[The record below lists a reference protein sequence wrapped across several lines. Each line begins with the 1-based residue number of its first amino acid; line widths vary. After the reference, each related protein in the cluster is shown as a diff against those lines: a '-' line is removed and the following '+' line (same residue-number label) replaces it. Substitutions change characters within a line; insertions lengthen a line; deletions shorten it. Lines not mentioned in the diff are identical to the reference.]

1 MFRFL
6 FYFLLFLPIP
16 WNLWATDPQSPGALA
31 LKDPKE
37 IISIQ
42 LKSLDHLIDMTKL
55 SLENMAKLRTAI
67 ANYQTIQNLYLNRT
81 NDKALLYRMT
91 KMADQLLKDI
101 KTANLAHAF
110 DVEFLSELNLLAK
123 IYRKNELPKL

>member
-1 MFRFL
+1 MLRTF
-6 FYFLLFLPIP
+6 FYLALLLTFPC
-16 WNLWATDPQSPGALA
+16 NLKGQEIQPPGPLT

-55 SLENMAKLRTAI
+55 TLENMEQLRTAI
-67 ANYQTIQNLYLNRT
+67 TNYQTIQNLYLNRT
-81 NDKALLYRMT
+81 SDKELLYRMT
-91 KMADQLLKDI
+91 KMADQLLKEI
-101 KTANLAHAF
+101 KAANLSHAF